1 MQKSSNTDV
10 ANQFIQFL
18 KSTSSQVVFGQ
29 NGFRPVNPAAAKQF
43 TTFPVRPGQ
52 ITLADKTLGG
62 YAAAE
67 KKWFTPPHGVMY
79 GVESAVGGP
88 SS

>member
-1 MQKSSNTDV
+1 
-10 ANQFIQFL
+10 
-18 KSTSSQVVFGQ
+18 
-29 NGFRPVNPAAAKQF
+29 VNPAAAKQF

-79 GVESAVGGP
+79 GVESVVGGP